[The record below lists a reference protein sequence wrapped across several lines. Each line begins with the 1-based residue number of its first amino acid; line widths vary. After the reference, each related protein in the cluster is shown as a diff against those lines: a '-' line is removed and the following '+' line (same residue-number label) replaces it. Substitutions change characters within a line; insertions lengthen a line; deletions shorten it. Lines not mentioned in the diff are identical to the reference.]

1 MESWVHCPT
10 WTNRTQAFYTSPEF
24 LAVQEEEAPF
34 LESLKPLVG
43 GNRSVALADMWNL
56 FDFVSKA
63 WLLDQLV
70 PTISHLPRL
79 SLQMNVQSI
88 HNAEFLAQLEAKGP
102 DTLARVRDLA
112 K

>member
-1 MESWVHCPT
+1 MQGYQYIAVNTVLPSDDVDLESWVHCPT
-10 WTNRTQAFYTSPEF
+10 WTERTQAFYTSPEF
-24 LAVQEEEAPF
+24 LAVQDEESGF

-56 FDFVSKA
+56 FDF
-63 WLLDQLV
+63 
-70 PTISHLPRL
+70 
-79 SLQMNVQSI
+79 MNVQSM
-88 HNAEFLAQLEAKGP
+88 HNADFLAQLEASGP